1 MAAGWRNN
9 PLLELI
15 VGAGAAVDRK
25 FSSIVNQIFSSRD
38 YFARQEGG
46 LSHLSPL
53 DLRIQFHASLS
64 NLHRR
69 FSGGVF
75 LSAGEMRFGRLM
87 TIK

>member
-1 MAAGWRNN
+1 VQ
-9 PLLELI
+9 L
-15 VGAGAAVDRK
+15 DRK
-25 FSSIVNQIFSSRD
+25 FSSIVNQIFRPWD

-69 FSGGVF
+69 FPAVF
-75 LSAGEMRFGRLM
+75 FYRAGEVRFGRMM